1 MSTDIVAIS
10 AVRTPIGSF
19 GGTLRDVPAYDLG
32 AAAIRSGIERSGIE
46 PAQID
51 KVIFANCRQAGNGPN
66 PARTAAV
73 KGGVPTSVPVFTIN
87 MACPSGMKSA
97 MLAAHEL
104 RAEEAHVIVTGG
116 MESMSTMPYL
126 LKGARWEG
134 FRSGDKTLM
143 DSWSDT
149 IDPLCGCGMGLTA
162 ENLVEKYGIAREEL
176 DEFAFRSQRNAAAAR
191 EAGWFDA
198 EIAPYRLAPTKA
210 LPGGETLASDE
221 SLRPDTSL
229 EKLRKLR
236 PAFKKDGAV
245 TAGNSCTMGDAAC
258 AIVLTTRDRAQAL
271 GLTPLFSV
279 VAFAEAAVEPSV
291 MGEGP
296 GVSIP
301 LALKRAGM
309 TLADMSFIEVNEAFA
324 AQMLANE
331 RVVGWDR
338 DKVNVWGGAIAL
350 GHPTG
355 VSGARLMVTL
365 ANILRRRDK
374 ELGIAAICGG
384 GGVTTAIVIHRES

>member
-32 AAAIRSGIERSGIE
+32 AAAIHSAIERSGIE

-73 KGGVPTSVPVFTIN
+73 NGGVPTWVPVFTIN

-104 RAEEAHVIVTGG
+104 RAKEAHVIVTGG
-116 MESMSTMPYL
+116 MELMSTMPYL

-162 ENLVEKYGIAREEL
+162 EKPGRERNTDRGEEL

-191 EAGWFDA
+191 EAGWCDA
-198 EIAPYRLAPTKA
+198 EIAPVGWRRPKRCLGARRLQATRACAPT
-210 LPGGETLASDE
+210 PRSR
-221 SLRPDTSL
+221 S
-229 EKLRKLR
+229 
-236 PAFKKDGAV
+236 
-245 TAGNSCTMGDAAC
+245 
-258 AIVLTTRDRAQAL
+258 
-271 GLTPLFSV
+271 
-279 VAFAEAAVEPSV
+279 
-291 MGEGP
+291 
-296 GVSIP
+296 
-301 LALKRAGM
+301 
-309 TLADMSFIEVNEAFA
+309 
-324 AQMLANE
+324 
-331 RVVGWDR
+331 
-338 DKVNVWGGAIAL
+338 
-350 GHPTG
+350 
-355 VSGARLMVTL
+355 
-365 ANILRRRDK
+365 
-374 ELGIAAICGG
+374 
-384 GGVTTAIVIHRES
+384 